1 MKHKHLLLK
10 VVSPP
15 LLFLLWSLFLTLPS
29 LATTNNF
36 APLQKTWK
44 LRGVVRDANG
54 PLPGVVVVNST
65 GGVITDS
72 NGNYAI
78 DTQVGDVVIFSFV
91 GYSTQQVS
99 IQNQTIV
106 DIILKTDVTQLDQIT
121 VNTGYYTVK
130 DQERTGNI
138 AKVTAK
144 DIEFQAITDPLQ
156 ALQGRMAGVDISQNS
171 GLAGGGFRV
180 KIRGRNSLQ
189 DLSTTT
195 ANEPLYVIDGVPLLQ
210 TNGKISGLSLEVLRN
225 SFSPLSAINPND
237 IESIEVLK
245 DADATAIYGSRGA
258 NGVVLITTKKGK
270 EGKTQFSLNAS
281 TGFSKVGSFMKMMN
295 TQEFNKLRDEAFAN
309 DGITTFF
316 PWDYDMNGNW
326 DRNRYTDWQKELIG
340 KTAIDK
346 NISFGMR
353 GGNEYTRFNF
363 NLAHGENSTV
373 FPSSKGYARNSAII
387 SVDHQSKDAKLK
399 IQSSTSYSAQ
409 SNDLP
414 AVDLTGPALNLA
426 PNAPALHNPDGSL
439 NWQNGT
445 WLNPLSQLGKTYSN
459 DTRTLILNTQ
469 ISYSFFPNTFLK
481 VNAGITTNSM
491 KEMQLAP
498 HTIYNPALG
507 YTSGTRSISF
517 KNDYSSDSYIIEP
530 QFHWN
535 QDWGLH
541 EVNAL
546 VGASYQASTTDNFG
560 VWGVGFSSNAFIT
573 NLAAA
578 TYQFI
583 TNSSNTEYKYGSIFA
598 RLNYGYKER
607 YFLNLTARRD
617 GSSRFGPDKKY
628 GNFGAVG
635 AAWLFSEESFLKNNS
650 WLSFG
655 KLRGSYGTTGSDNIG
670 DYAYLDTYSS
680 ALGEIYDGINGL
692 APTKLFNPDYRW
704 EKTDKL
710 EAAVE
715 LGFLKNRINTSVS
728 WYQNRSSN
736 QLLNYS
742 LPNTTGF
749 EGITSNFPATIQNSG
764 WEITF
769 NANPIQSK
777 DWNWSTNFNIS
788 FPKNELLEFPNIET
802 STYRNSLIVGESVNI
817 VKLYHYEGMD
827 PTTGLYKF
835 KDYDN
840 NNIINAAD
848 KKAFKSIETSF
859 HGGLQNTLSY
869 KNIQLDFLFQFVKQ
883 TNFNFY
889 QKIGNPPGFL
899 NGTPSIMTDRW
910 TPTHT
915 QAVFS
920 KATTQYDQYYSQMG
934 IMAQSDQAISDA
946 SYIRLKNISISY
958 NFAIPKMPN
967 TNIRVYLQGQNLW
980 SWTNDYFGMDPEF
993 NFANSQSLPS
1003 LRSYALGVQLN
1014 F

>member
-1 MKHKHLLLK
+1 MKQLLLK
-10 VVSPP
+10 AVSPP
-15 LLFLLWSLFLTLPS
+15 LLFLLWGLFLTLPS
-29 LATTNNF
+29 LAATHSFT
-36 APLQKTWK
+36 PLQKTWK
-44 LRGVVRDANG
+44 LRGVVRDVNG
-54 PLPGVVVVNST
+54 PLPGVIVMCSA
-65 GGVITDS
+65 GGVITDT
-72 NGNYAI
+72 NGAYI
-78 DTQVGDVVIFSFV
+78 VDTQIGDVVFFSFV
-91 GYSTQQVS
+91 GYSTQQVT
-99 IQNQTIV
+99 IKNQTIL
-106 DIILKTDVTQLDQIT
+106 DIVLKTDVTQLDQIT

-130 DQERTGNI
+130 DRERTGNI

-144 DIEFQAITDPLQ
+144 DIEFQAITNPLQ
-156 ALQGRMAGVDISQNS
+156 AIQGRMAGVDISQTS

-189 DLSTTT
+189 DFSTN
-195 ANEPLYVIDGVPLLQ
+195 ANEPLYVINGVPLLQ
-210 TNGKISGLSLEVLRN
+210 TNGKISGLSNDVLRN
-225 SFSPLSAINPND
+225 YFSPLSAISPND

-281 TGFSKVGSFMKMMN
+281 TGFSKVGSFMRMMN

-309 DGITTFF
+309 DGITTFSPYDF
-316 PWDYDMNGNW
+316 DMNGNW

-373 FPSSKGYARNSAII
+373 FPSSKGYARNSALI
-387 SVDHQSKDAKLK
+387 SLDHQSKDAKLK

-409 SNDLP
+409 SNNLP
-414 AVDLTGPALNLA
+414 AADFTTAALNLA
-426 PNAPALHNPDGSL
+426 PNAPALRNPDGSL

-445 WLNPLSQLGKTYSN
+445 WLNPLSQLNKTYNN

-491 KEMQLAP
+491 KEMQLVP
-498 HTIYNPALG
+498 HTSINPAYG
-507 YTSGTRSISF
+507 YTSASSQSF
-517 KNDYSSDSYIIEP
+517 LNDYNSDSYIIEP

-546 VGASYQASTTDNFG
+546 VGASYQASTTDNVGAFG
-560 VWGVGFSSNAFIT
+560 FGFSSNAFIT

-578 TYQFI
+578 SYQFI
-583 TNSSNTEYKYGSIFA
+583 TNATNTEYKYASLFA

-635 AAWLFSEESFLKNNS
+635 AAWLFSEELLFKDHR

-670 DYAYLDTYSS
+670 DYAYLDNYSS
-680 ALGEIYDGINGL
+680 GYQQIYDGISGL
-692 APTKLFNPDYRW
+692 APTKLFNPDYNW
-704 EKTDKL
+704 EKTNKL

-715 LGFLKNRINTSVS
+715 LGFLKNRVNTSVS

-749 EGITSNFPATIQNSG
+749 EGINSNFPATIQNSG

-769 NANPIQSK
+769 NASPIQSK
-777 DWNWSTNFNIS
+777 DWNWNTNFNIS
-788 FPKNELLEFPNIET
+788 FPKNELLDFPNIET

-827 PTTGLYKF
+827 PTTGFYKF

-869 KNIQLDFLFQFVKQ
+869 KNLQLDFLFQFVKQ
-883 TNFNFY
+883 TNYNFY
-889 QKIGNPPGFL
+889 QQIFDPPGFL
-899 NGTPSIMTDRW
+899 KGTPSIMTDRW
-910 TPTHT
+910 TPENT
-915 QAVFS
+915 QALFS
-920 KATTQYDQYYSQMG
+920 KATTQYDQYYSQVG
-934 IMAQSDQAISDA
+934 IMAQSDHAISDA

-958 NFAIPKMPN
+958 NFAVPKMQN

-993 NFANSQSLPS
+993 NLKSVQSLPP
-1003 LRSYALGVQLN
+1003 LRSYALGLQLN

>member
-1 MKHKHLLLK
+1 MKQLLLK
-10 VVSPP
+10 AVSPP
-15 LLFLLWSLFLTLPS
+15 LLFLLWGFFLTLPS
-29 LATTNNF
+29 LAATHSFT
-36 APLQKTWK
+36 PLQKTWK
-44 LRGVVRDANG
+44 LRGVVRDVNG
-54 PLPGVVVVNST
+54 PLPGVIVMCSA
-65 GGVITDS
+65 GGVITDT
-72 NGNYAI
+72 NGAYI
-78 DTQVGDVVIFSFV
+78 VDTQIGDVVFFSFV
-91 GYSTQQVS
+91 GYSTQQVT
-99 IQNQTIV
+99 IKNQTIL
-106 DIILKTDVTQLDQIT
+106 DIVLKTDVTQLDQIT

-130 DQERTGNI
+130 DRERTGNI

-144 DIEFQAITDPLQ
+144 DIEFQAITNPLQ
-156 ALQGRMAGVDISQNS
+156 ALQGRMAGVDITQNS

-189 DLSTTT
+189 DPVGTNAS
-195 ANEPLYVIDGVPLLQ
+195 EPLYVIDGVPLLQ
-210 TNGKISGLSLEVLRN
+210 INPNISGLSLEVLRN
-225 SFSPLSAINPND
+225 SFSALSAINPND

-281 TGFSKVGSFMKMMN
+281 TGFSEVGSFMKMMN
-295 TQEFNKLRDEAFAN
+295 TQEFNKLRDEAFSN
-309 DGITTFF
+309 DGITVF
-316 PWDYDMNGNW
+316 PATAYDMNGAW

-373 FPSSKGYARNSAII
+373 FPSSKGYTRNSALI
-387 SVDHQSKDAKLK
+387 SVDHQSKDTKLK

-414 AVDLTGPALNLA
+414 AADFTTVALNLA
-426 PNAPALHNPDGSL
+426 PNAPALYNPDGSL

-445 WLNPLSQLGKTYSN
+445 FNNPLSQLNKTYSN

-481 VNAGITTNSM
+481 VNAGISTNSI
-491 KEMQLAP
+491 KEMQLSP
-498 HTIYNPALG
+498 HTIFNPAFGL
-507 YTSGTRSISF
+507 TSANSMSM

-546 VGASYQASTTDNFG
+546 VGASYQASITDNFG
-560 VWGVGFSSNAFIT
+560 AFGFGFSSNAFIT

-578 TYQFI
+578 TYQYI
-583 TNSSNTEYKYGSIFA
+583 LNGTNSEYKYASIFA

-607 YFLNLTARRD
+607 YFLNLTGRRD

-635 AAWLFSEESFLKNNS
+635 AAWLFSEELLFKDHR

-680 ALGEIYDGINGL
+680 FGQIYDGNSGL
-692 APTKLFNPDYRW
+692 LPTKLFNPDYGW

-715 LGFLKNRINTSVS
+715 LGFLKNRINTSIS
-728 WYQNRSSN
+728 WYKNRSSN

-749 EGITSNFPATIQNSG
+749 DGIISNFPATIQNSG

-769 NANPIQSK
+769 NASPIQSK

-788 FPKNELLEFPNIET
+788 FPKNKLIDFPNIE
-802 STYRNSLIVGESVNI
+802 NSSYNNFLIVGESVNI
-817 VKLYHYEGMD
+817 LKLYHYEGMD
-827 PTTGLYKF
+827 PTTGLFKF

-848 KKAFKSIETSF
+848 KKAYKSIETSF
-859 HGGLQNTLSY
+859 HGGLQNTISY
-869 KNIQLDFLFQFVKQ
+869 KNLQLDFLFQFVKQ

-889 QKIGNPPGFL
+889 QLISNPPGFL

-910 TPTHT
+910 TPEHT
-915 QAVFS
+915 QALFS
-920 KATTQYDQYYSQMG
+920 KATTQYNEYATQVATMRE
-934 IMAQSDQAISDA
+934 SDHAISDA

-958 NFAIPKMPN
+958 HFAIPKMPN
-967 TNIRVYLQGQNLW
+967 TNIRIYLQGQNLW
-980 SWTNDYFGMDPEF
+980 SWTNDYFGIDPEF
-993 NFANSQSLPS
+993 NFDNSQLLPS
-1003 LRSYALGVQLN
+1003 LRSYALGLQLN

>member
-1 MKHKHLLLK
+1 MKHLLLK
-10 VVSPP
+10 VVSPS
-15 LLFLLWSLFLTLPS
+15 LLFLLWGLFLTLPS
-29 LATTNNF
+29 LAATHSFT
-36 APLQKTWK
+36 PIQKTWK
-44 LRGVVRDANG
+44 LRGVVRDVDG
-54 PLPGVVVVNST
+54 PLPGVIVTCSA
-65 GGVITDS
+65 GAVITDT
-72 NGNYAI
+72 NGNYVI
-78 DTQVGDVVIFSFV
+78 DTQIGDVVFFSFV
-91 GYSTQQVS
+91 GYSTQQVF
-99 IQNQTIV
+99 IKNQTIL

-130 DQERTGNI
+130 DRERTGNI

-144 DIEFQAITDPLQ
+144 DIEFQAITNPLQ

-189 DLSTTT
+189 NLSTTS

-225 SFSPLSAINPND
+225 SFSALSAINPND

-309 DGITTFF
+309 DGITTF
-316 PWDYDMNGNW
+316 PANAYDMNGAW

-373 FPSSKGYARNSAII
+373 FPSSKGYARNSALI

-414 AVDLTGPALNLA
+414 AADFTTPALNLA

-445 WLNPLSQLGKTYSN
+445 FNNPLSQLNKTYNSN
-459 DTRTLILNTQ
+459 TRTLILNTQ
-469 ISYSFFPNTFLK
+469 VSYSFFPNTFLK
-481 VNAGITTNSM
+481 VNAGITTNSI

-498 HTIYNPALG
+498 HTIYNPAYG
-507 YTSGTRSISF
+507 YTSASSQSTL
-517 KNDYSSDSYIIEP
+517 NDYSSDSYIIEP

-560 VWGVGFSSNAFIT
+560 AFGFGFSSNAFIT

-578 TYQFI
+578 TYQYI
-583 TNSSNTEYKYGSIFA
+583 LNGTNSEYKYASIFA

-635 AAWLFSEESFLKNNS
+635 AAWLFSEELLFKDHR

-680 ALGEIYDGINGL
+680 GYQQIYDGISGL
-692 APTKLFNPDYRW
+692 APTKLFNPDYGW

-736 QLLNYS
+736 QLLDYS

-749 EGITSNFPATIQNSG
+749 SGINSNFPATIQNSG
-764 WEITF
+764 WEVTF
-769 NANPIQSK
+769 NVSPIQSK

-788 FPKNELLEFPNIET
+788 FPKNELLDFPNIE
-802 STYRNSLIVGESVNI
+802 SSPYRNSLIVGESVNI

-859 HGGLQNTLSY
+859 HGGFQNTISY
-869 KNIQLDFLFQFVKQ
+869 KNLQLDFLFQFVKQ
-883 TNFNFY
+883 TNYNFY
-889 QKIGNPPGFL
+889 QLISNPPGFL

-910 TPTHT
+910 TPENT
-915 QAVFS
+915 QALFS
-920 KATTQYDQYYSQMG
+920 KATTQYNQYSTQVATMRE
-934 IMAQSDQAISDA
+934 SDHAIGDA

-958 NFAIPKMPN
+958 NFVIPKMPN

-993 NFANSQSLPS
+993 NFDNSQQLPS
-1003 LRSYALGVQLN
+1003 LCSYALGLQLN

>member
-1 MKHKHLLLK
+1 MKHLLLK
-10 VVSPP
+10 AVSPP
-15 LLFLLWSLFLTLPS
+15 LLFLLWGLFLTLPS
-29 LATTNNF
+29 LAASHSF
-36 APLQKTWK
+36 VPLQQKTWK
-44 LRGVVRDANG
+44 LQGVIRDANG
-54 PLPGVVVVNST
+54 PLPGVVVTNSNSGVAITNLNGAYTIDVQT
-65 GGVITDS
+65 GSVLF
-72 NGNYAI
+72 
-78 DTQVGDVVIFSFV
+78 FSFI
-91 GYSTQQVS
+91 GYTTQQVT
-99 IQNQTIV
+99 IHNQTIL
-106 DIILKTDVTQLDQIT
+106 DIVLKTDITQLDEIT
-121 VNTGYYTVK
+121 VNAGYYTVK
-130 DQERTGNI
+130 DRERTGNI

-144 DIEFQAITDPLQ
+144 DIEFQAITNPLQ
-156 ALQGRMAGVDISQNS
+156 AIQGRMAGVDITQTT
-171 GLAGGGFRV
+171 GLAGGGFKV
-180 KIRGRNSLQ
+180 QIRGRNSLQ
-189 DLSTTT
+189 PALTS
-195 ANEPLYVIDGVPLLQ
+195 AHAPLYVIDGVPLLQ
-210 TNGKISGLSLEVLRN
+210 SSETSKSGLSLEVFGGY
-225 SFSPLSAINPND
+225 FSLLNAINPND

-258 NGVVLITTKKGK
+258 NGVMLITTKKGK

-309 DGITTFF
+309 DGITDITAI
-316 PWDYDMNGNW
+316 PWYEFDMNGAW

-363 NLAHGENSTV
+363 NLAHGENTTV
-373 FPSSKGYARNSAII
+373 FPSSKGYARNSALI
-387 SVDHQSKDAKLK
+387 SLDHQSKDAKLK

-414 AVDLTGPALNLA
+414 GADFTQVALTLA

-445 WLNPLSQLGKTYSN
+445 WANPLAALNKTYNN

-491 KEMQLAP
+491 KEMLLTP
-498 HTIYNPALG
+498 HTIYNPNYGL
-507 YTSGTRSISF
+507 TSAYSQSQRA
-517 KNDYSSDSYIIEP
+517 DYNSDSYIIEP

-535 QDWGLH
+535 PSWGLH

-546 VGASYQASTTDNFG
+546 VGASYQANTTSDLQTF
-560 VWGVGFSSNAFIT
+560 GVGFSSNAFIT

-578 TYQFI
+578 TTQYIQRSE
-583 TNSSNTEYKYGSIFA
+583 NSEYKYASLFA
-598 RLNYGYKER
+598 RLNYAYKER
-607 YFLNLTARRD
+607 YFINLTARRD

-635 AAWLFSEESFLKNNS
+635 AAWLFSEESLLKDNS

-670 DYAYLDTYSS
+670 DYAYLDTYQVVGGDISS
-680 ALGEIYDGINGL
+680 GGL
-692 APTKLFNPDYRW
+692 IPARLFNPNYSW
-704 EKTDKL
+704 EKTNKL

-715 LGFLKNRINTSVS
+715 LGFLKNHLNTSIS
-728 WYQNRSSN
+728 WYQNLSSN
-736 QLLNYS
+736 QLVGYT
-742 LPNTTGF
+742 LPSTTGF
-749 EGITSNFPATIQNSG
+749 PSITNNFPATVQNSG
-764 WEITF
+764 WEITL
-769 NANPIQSK
+769 NASPIQSK
-777 DWNWSTNFNIS
+777 DWIWNTNFNIS
-788 FPKNELLEFPNIET
+788 FPKNELIDFPNLEN
-802 STYRNSLIVGESVNI
+802 STYKNSFIVGESVNI

-827 PTTGLYKF
+827 AATGLYKF

-848 KKAFKSIETSF
+848 KKAFKNIETSF
-859 HGGLQNTLSY
+859 YGGLQNTLSY
-869 KNIQLDFLFQFVKQ
+869 KNLQLDFLFQFVKQ
-883 TNFNFY
+883 MNYNYNSRITA
-889 QKIGNPPGFL
+889 PPGFL
-899 NGTPSIMTDRW
+899 QGTPSIMTDHW
-910 TPTHT
+910 TPEHT
-915 QAVFS
+915 QSTFT
-920 KATTQYDQYYSQMG
+920 KATTQYDQYWTQ
-934 IMAQSDQAISDA
+934 IATIQQSDHAISDA

-967 TNIRVYLQGQNLW
+967 TNIRVYLQGQNIW
-980 SWTNDYFGMDPEF
+980 SWTNDYFGMDPEY
-993 NFANSQSLPS
+993 SLAIQTLPQP
-1003 LRSYALGVQLN
+1003 RSYALGLQLN